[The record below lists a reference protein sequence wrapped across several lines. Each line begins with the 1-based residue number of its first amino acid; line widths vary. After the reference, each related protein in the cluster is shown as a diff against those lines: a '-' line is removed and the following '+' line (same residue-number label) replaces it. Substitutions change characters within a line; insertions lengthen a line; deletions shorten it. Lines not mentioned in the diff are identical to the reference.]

1 MNLEELK
8 KKMDEEHYIYD
19 DTLSTVLYVALQLG
33 RPLLIEGA
41 AGVGKTE
48 VAKVMAAALDREL
61 VRLQCYE
68 GLDESKALYE
78 WNYQKQLL
86 SIQVNMNAQD
96 REALTRSLFSD
107 EYLLERPLLKSIRSE
122 KPVVLLIDEIDKADE
137 EFEAFLL
144 ELLSEMQV
152 TIPEVGTIRANSVPF
167 VVLTSNRARPLSEAL
182 RRRCAY
188 LYIEYPDME
197 KELAI
202 LRAKLPH
209 VDDRLCAQVAL
220 AVQKLRSNEV
230 ILKKPSIAE
239 TLDWAAALDA
249 LGIRELTPDALRKT
263 AGFVLKNNEDMA
275 ALARQTAD
283 KLDAMGIKFKVV
295 NVVDLVKLQSAKEN
309 NEALSDEEF
318 AELFTEDKPVL
329 FAYHSYARDVRGLI
343 YDRPNHDNFNVHGY
357 EEQGSTTTPYDMV
370 RVNNID
376 RYELQA
382 EALRM
387 IDADKYADK
396 INELEAFRQEAFQ
409 FAVDNGYD
417 HPDYTDWVYSGVN
430 TNKQGAVSATAATAG
445 DNE

>member
-1 MNLEELK
+1 MNFEELK
-8 KKMDEEHYIYD
+8 QKMDEAHYIYD
-19 DTLSTVLYVALQLG
+19 DTLATVLYVALTLG

-48 VAKVMAAALDREL
+48 VAKVMAYALDREL
-61 VRLQCYE
+61 VRMQCYE

-86 SIQVNMNAQD
+86 SIQVNMGSED
-96 REALTRSLFSD
+96 KDALTKSLFSD

-144 ELLSEMQV
+144 ELLSDMQV
-152 TIPEVGTIRANSVPF
+152 SIPEVGTIKAKSIPL

-209 VDDRLCAQVAL
+209 VDDRLAFQVAL
-220 AVQKLRSNEV
+220 AVQKLRSAES

-249 LGIRELTPDALRKT
+249 MGIRELTPDALRQT
-263 AGFVLKNNEDMA
+263 AGFVLKNNEDIA
-275 ALARQTAD
+275 S
-283 KLDAMGIKFKVV
+283 LDDSI
-295 NVVDLVKLQSAKEN
+295 LEP
-309 NEALSDEEF
+309 EE
-318 AELFTEDKPVL
+318 
-329 FAYHSYARDVRGLI
+329 HSCG
-343 YDRPNHDNFNVHGY
+343 HDHSCNCGGSCHG
-357 EEQGSTTTPYDMV
+357 
-370 RVNNID
+370 
-376 RYELQA
+376 
-382 EALRM
+382 
-387 IDADKYADK
+387 
-396 INELEAFRQEAFQ
+396 
-409 FAVDNGYD
+409 
-417 HPDYTDWVYSGVN
+417 
-430 TNKQGAVSATAATAG
+430 
-445 DNE
+445 

>member
-1 MNLEELK
+1 MDLEQLK
-8 KKMDEEHYIYD
+8 QKMDEAHYIYD
-19 DTLSTVLYVALQLG
+19 DTLATVLFVALRLG

-48 VAKVMAAALDREL
+48 VAKVMASALGREL

-86 SIQVNMNAQD
+86 SIQVNMGSRD
-96 REALTRSLFSD
+96 SGELTRSLFGE

-152 TIPEVGTIRANSVPF
+152 SIPEIGTVRANSVPF

-209 VDDRLCAQVAL
+209 VDDRLCAQVAV
-220 AVQKLRSNEV
+220 AVQKLRSNEA

-249 LGIRELTPDALRKT
+249 LGIRELTPDALRQT
-263 AGFVLKNNEDMA
+263 AGFVLKNSED
-275 ALARQTAD
+275 LAV
-283 KLDAMGIKFKVV
+283 LDTL
-295 NVVDLVKLQSAKEN
+295 DTS
-309 NEALSDEEF
+309 SD
-318 AELFTEDKPVL
+318 
-329 FAYHSYARDVRGLI
+329 HNCGCS
-343 YDRPNHDNFNVHGY
+343 HDHGC
-357 EEQGSTTTPYDMV
+357 G
-370 RVNNID
+370 
-376 RYELQA
+376 
-382 EALRM
+382 
-387 IDADKYADK
+387 
-396 INELEAFRQEAFQ
+396 
-409 FAVDNGYD
+409 G
-417 HPDYTDWVYSGVN
+417 HCHG
-430 TNKQGAVSATAATAG
+430 
-445 DNE
+445 

>member
-1 MNLEELK
+1 MTFEELK
-8 KKMDEEHYIYD
+8 QKMDEAHYIYD
-19 DTLSTVLYVALQLG
+19 ETLATVLFVALQLG

-48 VAKVMAAALDREL
+48 IAKVMASALDRDL

-86 SIQVNMNAQD
+86 SIQVNMNETD
-96 REALTRSLFSD
+96 KDALTRSLFSD
-107 EYLLERPLLKSIRSE
+107 EYLLERPLLQSIRSE

-152 TIPEVGTIRANSVPF
+152 TIPEVGTIRAKTIPF

-188 LYIEYPDME
+188 LYIEYPDMQ

-209 VDDRLCAQVAL
+209 VDDRLHAQVAL
-220 AVQKLRSNEV
+220 AVQKLRANET

-249 LGIRELTPDALRKT
+249 LGVRELTPDALRQT
-263 AGFVLKNNEDMA
+263 AGFVLKNNEDINAM
-275 ALARQTAD
+275 D
-283 KLDAMGIKFKVV
+283 LDG
-295 NVVDLVKLQSAKEN
+295 E
-309 NEALSDEEF
+309 EESDCQCGGNCG
-318 AELFTEDKPVL
+318 
-329 FAYHSYARDVRGLI
+329 H
-343 YDRPNHDNFNVHGY
+343 HHHHG
-357 EEQGSTTTPYDMV
+357 GHHH
-370 RVNNID
+370 
-376 RYELQA
+376 
-382 EALRM
+382 
-387 IDADKYADK
+387 
-396 INELEAFRQEAFQ
+396 
-409 FAVDNGYD
+409 G
-417 HPDYTDWVYSGVN
+417 
-430 TNKQGAVSATAATAG
+430 
-445 DNE
+445 

>member
-1 MNLEELK
+1 MTFEELK
-8 KKMDEEHYIYD
+8 QKMDEAHYIYD
-19 DTLSTVLYVALQLG
+19 ETLATVLYVSLSLG

-48 VAKVMAAALDREL
+48 IAKVMAYALDRDL
-61 VRLQCYE
+61 VRMQCYE

-86 SIQVNMNAQD
+86 SIQVNMNTQD
-96 REALTRSLFSD
+96 KDALTKSLFSD
-107 EYLLERPLLKSIRSE
+107 EYLLERPLLQSIRSE

-152 TIPEVGTIRANSVPF
+152 SIPEVGTVKAKSIPF

-220 AVQKLRSNEV
+220 AVQKLRSSES

-249 LGIRELTPDALRKT
+249 LGIRELIPDALRQT
-263 AGFVLKNNEDMA
+263 AGFVLKNHEDIA
-275 ALARQTAD
+275 SIEEETAD
-283 KLDAMGIKFKVV
+283 ACAGCGG
-295 NVVDLVKLQSAKEN
+295 
-309 NEALSDEEF
+309 
-318 AELFTEDKPVL
+318 
-329 FAYHSYARDVRGLI
+329 H
-343 YDRPNHDNFNVHGY
+343 HHG
-357 EEQGSTTTPYDMV
+357 
-370 RVNNID
+370 
-376 RYELQA
+376 
-382 EALRM
+382 
-387 IDADKYADK
+387 
-396 INELEAFRQEAFQ
+396 
-409 FAVDNGYD
+409 
-417 HPDYTDWVYSGVN
+417 
-430 TNKQGAVSATAATAG
+430 
-445 DNE
+445 

>member
-1 MNLEELK
+1 MDLK
-8 KKMDEEHYIYD
+8 TLKQKMDQSNYIYD
-19 DTLSTVLYVALQLG
+19 DTLATVLYVALTLG

-48 VAKVMAAALDREL
+48 VAKVMAGALDRDL

-86 SIQVNMNAQD
+86 SIQVNMNHTD
-96 REALTRSLFSD
+96 RDALTTSLFRD
-107 EYLLERPLLKSIRSE
+107 EYLLERPLLQSIKAE

-144 ELLSEMQV
+144 ELLSDMQV
-152 TIPEVGTIRANSVPF
+152 SIPEIGTIKANSIPF

-220 AVQKLRSNEV
+220 AVQKLRANES

-249 LGIRELTPDALRKT
+249 LGIRELTPDALRQT
-263 AGFVLKNNEDMA
+263 AGFILKNSEDIA
-275 ALARQTAD
+275 AIDSAD
-283 KLDAMGIKFKVV
+283 PAGE
-295 NVVDLVKLQSAKEN
+295 QPAQHC
-309 NEALSDEEF
+309 
-318 AELFTEDKPVL
+318 T
-329 FAYHSYARDVRGLI
+329 HCGG
-343 YDRPNHDNFNVHGY
+343 HHHG
-357 EEQGSTTTPYDMV
+357 
-370 RVNNID
+370 
-376 RYELQA
+376 
-382 EALRM
+382 
-387 IDADKYADK
+387 
-396 INELEAFRQEAFQ
+396 
-409 FAVDNGYD
+409 
-417 HPDYTDWVYSGVN
+417 
-430 TNKQGAVSATAATAG
+430 
-445 DNE
+445 

>member
-1 MNLEELK
+1 MTYEELK
-8 KKMDEEHYIYD
+8 AKMDESHYIYD
-19 DTLSTVLYVALQLG
+19 ETLATVLFVALQLG

-48 VAKVMAAALDREL
+48 VAKVMAAALDRKL

-96 REALTRSLFSD
+96 RDSLTKSLFSD
-107 EYLLERPLLKSIRSE
+107 EYLLERPLLQSIRSE

-152 TIPEVGTIRANSVPF
+152 TIPEIGTVKAKSIPF

-188 LYIEYPDME
+188 LYIEYPDMN

-220 AVQKLRSNEV
+220 AVQKLRSNEM

-249 LGIRELTPDALRKT
+249 LGIRELTPDALRQT
-263 AGFVLKNNEDMA
+263 AGFVLKNNED
-275 ALARQTAD
+275 
-283 KLDAMGIKFKVV
+283 LDAL
-295 NVVDLVKLQSAKEN
+295 DLE
-309 NEALSDEEF
+309 SDPEPGH
-318 AELFTEDKPVL
+318 TCTCGGSCGG
-329 FAYHSYARDVRGLI
+329 HH
-343 YDRPNHDNFNVHGY
+343 HD
-357 EEQGSTTTPYDMV
+357 
-370 RVNNID
+370 
-376 RYELQA
+376 
-382 EALRM
+382 
-387 IDADKYADK
+387 
-396 INELEAFRQEAFQ
+396 
-409 FAVDNGYD
+409 
-417 HPDYTDWVYSGVN
+417 
-430 TNKQGAVSATAATAG
+430 
-445 DNE
+445 

>member
-1 MNLEELK
+1 MDLNTLNQKMNEAR
-8 KKMDEEHYIYD
+8 YIHD
-19 DTLSTVLYVALQLG
+19 DTLTTVLYTALVLG

-86 SIQVNMNAQD
+86 AIQMERGKEGLQNA
-96 REALTRSLFSD
+96 LFGE

-152 TIPEVGTIRANSVPF
+152 TIPELGTVKAKTVPF

-220 AVQKLRSNEV
+220 AVQKLRSNEA

-249 LGIRELTPDALRKT
+249 LGVRELTPDVLRQT

-275 ALARQTAD
+275 AL
-283 KLDAMGIKFKVV
+283 
-295 NVVDLVKLQSAKEN
+295 E
-309 NEALSDEEF
+309 EAGEE
-318 AELFTEDKPVL
+318 E
-329 FAYHSYARDVRGLI
+329 HRCSCGGHC
-343 YDRPNHDNFNVHGY
+343 HD
-357 EEQGSTTTPYDMV
+357 
-370 RVNNID
+370 
-376 RYELQA
+376 
-382 EALRM
+382 
-387 IDADKYADK
+387 
-396 INELEAFRQEAFQ
+396 
-409 FAVDNGYD
+409 
-417 HPDYTDWVYSGVN
+417 
-430 TNKQGAVSATAATAG
+430 
-445 DNE
+445 

>member
-1 MNLEELK
+1 MEYEELK
-8 KKMDEEHYIYD
+8 HKMDEAYYIYD
-19 DTLSTVLYVALQLG
+19 EPLATVLYVSLLLG

-78 WNYQKQLL
+78 WDYQKQLL
-86 SIQVNMNAQD
+86 SIQVNRN
-96 REALTRSLFSD
+96 EADKDSLTKSLFSD

-152 TIPEVGTIRANSVPF
+152 TIPEVGTVRAKSIPF

-188 LYIEYPDME
+188 LYIQYPDME
-197 KELAI
+197 KELSI

-209 VDDRLCAQVAL
+209 VDDRLCGQVAL
-220 AVQKLRSNEV
+220 AVQKLRANEA

-249 LGIRELTPDALRKT
+249 LGIRELTPDALRQT
-263 AGFVLKNNEDMA
+263 AGFVLKNSED
-275 ALARQTAD
+275 LA
-283 KLDAMGIKFKVV
+283 VWEE
-295 NVVDLVKLQSAKEN
+295 EN
-309 NEALSDEEF
+309 GREQPQEGHCGHCEG
-318 AELFTEDKPVL
+318 
-329 FAYHSYARDVRGLI
+329 H
-343 YDRPNHDNFNVHGY
+343 HHG
-357 EEQGSTTTPYDMV
+357 
-370 RVNNID
+370 
-376 RYELQA
+376 
-382 EALRM
+382 
-387 IDADKYADK
+387 
-396 INELEAFRQEAFQ
+396 
-409 FAVDNGYD
+409 
-417 HPDYTDWVYSGVN
+417 
-430 TNKQGAVSATAATAG
+430 
-445 DNE
+445 

>member
-1 MNLEELK
+1 MNIDELK
-8 KKMDEEHYIYD
+8 QKMDEAHYIYD
-19 DTLSTVLYVALQLG
+19 DTLATVLYVALQLG

-48 VAKVMAAALDREL
+48 IAKVMASALDRDL

-86 SIQVNMNAQD
+86 SIQVNMGSRD
-96 REALTRSLFSD
+96 SEELTRSLFSD

-152 TIPEVGTIRANSVPF
+152 SIPEVGTIRAKSVPF

-188 LYIEYPDME
+188 LYIQYPDLE
-197 KELAI
+197 KELSI

-209 VDDRLCAQVAL
+209 LDDRLCAQVAM
-220 AVQKLRSNEV
+220 AVQKLRSNEA

-249 LGIRELTPDALRKT
+249 LGIRELTPDALRQT
-263 AGFVLKNNEDMA
+263 AGFILKNSED
-275 ALARQTAD
+275 
-283 KLDAMGIKFKVV
+283 LDV
-295 NVVDLVKLQSAKEN
+295 L
-309 NEALSDEEF
+309 EESQHH
-318 AELFTEDKPVL
+318 ECSCGGHCGGHP
-329 FAYHSYARDVRGLI
+329 
-343 YDRPNHDNFNVHGY
+343 HD
-357 EEQGSTTTPYDMV
+357 
-370 RVNNID
+370 
-376 RYELQA
+376 
-382 EALRM
+382 
-387 IDADKYADK
+387 
-396 INELEAFRQEAFQ
+396 
-409 FAVDNGYD
+409 
-417 HPDYTDWVYSGVN
+417 
-430 TNKQGAVSATAATAG
+430 
-445 DNE
+445 

>member
-1 MNLEELK
+1 MDLTELK
-8 KKMDEEHYIYD
+8 AKMDQAHYIYD
-19 DTLSTVLYVALQLG
+19 DTLATTVYVALALG

-48 VAKVMAAALDREL
+48 VAKVMASALDRDL

-68 GLDESKALYE
+68 GLDEGKALYE

-86 SIQVNMNAQD
+86 AIQIHRD
-96 REALTRSLFSD
+96 SGDTDALKRHLFSD

-152 TIPEVGTIRANSVPF
+152 TVPEIGTIRAKSIPF
-167 VVLTSNRARPLSEAL
+167 VVLPSNRSRPLSEAL

-188 LYIEYPDME
+188 LYIEYPDMD

-220 AVQKLRSNEV
+220 AVQRLRSNES

-249 LGIRELTPDALRKT
+249 LGIRELTPDALRQT
-263 AGFVLKNNEDMA
+263 GGFVLKNNEDMNC
-275 ALARQTAD
+275 L
-283 KLDAMGIKFKVV
+283 
-295 NVVDLVKLQSAKEN
+295 LQEP
-309 NEALSDEEF
+309 EA
-318 AELFTEDKPVL
+318 P
-329 FAYHSYARDVRGLI
+329 HCG
-343 YDRPNHDNFNVHGY
+343 HCHG
-357 EEQGSTTTPYDMV
+357 
-370 RVNNID
+370 
-376 RYELQA
+376 
-382 EALRM
+382 
-387 IDADKYADK
+387 
-396 INELEAFRQEAFQ
+396 
-409 FAVDNGYD
+409 
-417 HPDYTDWVYSGVN
+417 
-430 TNKQGAVSATAATAG
+430 
-445 DNE
+445 

>member
-1 MNLEELK
+1 MTIEELK
-8 KKMDEEHYIYD
+8 QNLACQHYVFDE
-19 DTLSTVLYVALQLG
+19 TMATVLYVALQLE

-48 VAKVMAAALDREL
+48 IAKVMAAALGRDL

-86 SIQVNMNAQD
+86 AIQVNQGRED
-96 REALTRSLFSD
+96 RDSLTKSLFGD
-107 EYLLERPLLKSIRSE
+107 EYLLERPLLRSIRAE

-152 TIPEVGTIRANSVPF
+152 TIPEVGTLRAKTVPF

-202 LRAKLPH
+202 VREKLPH
-209 VDDRLCAQVAL
+209 VDDRLAAQVAL
-220 AVQKLRSNEV
+220 AVQKLRSNEA

-249 LGIRELTPDALRKT
+249 LGIRELTPDALRQT
-263 AGFVLKNNEDMA
+263 GGFVLKNSEDMA
-275 ALARQTAD
+275 CLEETLADGAE
-283 KLDAMGIKFKVV
+283 G
-295 NVVDLVKLQSAKEN
+295 QS
-309 NEALSDEEF
+309 
-318 AELFTEDKPVL
+318 
-329 FAYHSYARDVRGLI
+329 
-343 YDRPNHDNFNVHGY
+343 HD
-357 EEQGSTTTPYDMV
+357 
-370 RVNNID
+370 
-376 RYELQA
+376 
-382 EALRM
+382 
-387 IDADKYADK
+387 
-396 INELEAFRQEAFQ
+396 
-409 FAVDNGYD
+409 
-417 HPDYTDWVYSGVN
+417 
-430 TNKQGAVSATAATAG
+430 
-445 DNE
+445 

>member
-1 MNLEELK
+1 MKLNELK
-8 KKMDEEHYIYD
+8 QKMDEARYIYD
-19 DTLSTVLYVALQLG
+19 DTLATVLAVALQLG

-48 VAKVMAAALDREL
+48 IAKVMASALDRDL

-86 SIQVNMNAQD
+86 SIQVNQNTQD
-96 REALTRSLFSD
+96 KDALTKSLFSD
-107 EYLLERPLLKSIRSE
+107 EYLLERPLLQSIRSE

-144 ELLSEMQV
+144 ELLSDMQGS
-152 TIPEVGTIRANSVPF
+152 IPEVGTVKAKTIPF

-188 LYIEYPDME
+188 LYIQYPDME

-220 AVQKLRSNEV
+220 AVQKLRSNEA

-249 LGIRELTPDALRKT
+249 LGIRDLTPDALRQP
-263 AGFVLKNNEDMA
+263 AGFLLKNQED
-275 ALARQTAD
+275 LEVLEQ
-283 KLDAMGIKFKVV
+283 
-295 NVVDLVKLQSAKEN
+295 
-309 NEALSDEEF
+309 
-318 AELFTEDKPVL
+318 ED
-329 FAYHSYARDVRGLI
+329 
-343 YDRPNHDNFNVHGY
+343 VHTHECNCGH
-357 EEQGSTTTPYDMV
+357 GC
-370 RVNNID
+370 
-376 RYELQA
+376 
-382 EALRM
+382 
-387 IDADKYADK
+387 
-396 INELEAFRQEAFQ
+396 
-409 FAVDNGYD
+409 GG
-417 HPDYTDWVYSGVN
+417 HHHG
-430 TNKQGAVSATAATAG
+430 
-445 DNE
+445 

>member
-1 MNLEELK
+1 MTFELLK
-8 KKMDEEHYIYD
+8 QKMDEANYIYD
-19 DTLSTVLYVALQLG
+19 ETLATVLYVALQLG

-48 VAKVMAAALDREL
+48 VAKVMASSLGRDL

-86 SIQVNMNAQD
+86 SIQVNKDAD
-96 REALTRSLFSD
+96 KAALTQSLFSD
-107 EYLLERPLLKSIRSE
+107 EYLLERPLLQSIRSE

-144 ELLSEMQV
+144 ELLSDMQV
-152 TIPEVGTIRANSVPF
+152 SIPEVGTIQAKTIPF

-220 AVQKLRSNEV
+220 AVQKLRANDV

-249 LGIRELTPDALRKT
+249 LGIRELTPDALRQT
-263 AGFVLKNNEDMA
+263 AGFVLKNNEDIASMN
-275 ALARQTAD
+275 
-283 KLDAMGIKFKVV
+283 LDG
-295 NVVDLVKLQSAKEN
+295 
-309 NEALSDEEF
+309 DEEE
-318 AELFTEDKPVL
+318 ACQCGGSCG
-329 FAYHSYARDVRGLI
+329 HH
-343 YDRPNHDNFNVHGY
+343 HDHHHG
-357 EEQGSTTTPYDMV
+357 GCHH
-370 RVNNID
+370 
-376 RYELQA
+376 
-382 EALRM
+382 
-387 IDADKYADK
+387 
-396 INELEAFRQEAFQ
+396 
-409 FAVDNGYD
+409 G
-417 HPDYTDWVYSGVN
+417 
-430 TNKQGAVSATAATAG
+430 
-445 DNE
+445 